1 MNRTTD
7 IISISAVGQ
16 IPTLA
21 TIRAIPR
28 ERTLKLVFEKG
39 LQNQRESIGQNLKN
53 ELSDFQIGIHTL
65 EPEISIAKL
74 ITDKEIEEN
83 QIFFEQCAKDYRQLG
98 EELLFM
104 LVDKLDLELN
114 KDFPLETFNKLKHD
128 KRQIGKVENW
138 KYFVHGFHCRFE
150 NNKTGQI
157 IEVPLVFGLE
167 FGDLDP
173 YFFTRYIKSTP
184 KYNPLPVDIFEDYAD
199 GFRIN
204 EKMISLGKFEKISSN
219 VRNHYGIVVTD
230 RHKVEIKSY
239 EELNGLFTDQKK
251 QIEKPNF
258 NFWKFI
264 GFKK

>member
-1 MNRTTD
+1 LNRTTD
-7 IISISAVGQ
+7 IISISTVGQ
-16 IPTLA
+16 IPTLE

-39 LQNQRESIGQNLKN
+39 LQNKRESIGQNLKK
-53 ELSDFQIGIHTL
+53 ELSDFQIGIHTI
-65 EPEISIAKL
+65 ESEINIAKL

-98 EELLFM
+98 EELLFK
-104 LVDKLDLELN
+104 LVDKLDLDLN
-114 KDFPLETFNKLKHD
+114 KDFPMETFNKLKQD

-138 KYFVHGFHCRFE
+138 RYFVHGFHCGFE

-173 YFFTRYIKSTP
+173 YFFTRFIKSTP

-199 GFRIN
+199 GVRIN
-204 EKMISLGKFEKISSN
+204 EKMISLGKFERISSN
-219 VRNHYGIVVTD
+219 VGNHYGIVVTD
-230 RHKVEIKSY
+230 RLKVEIKSY
-239 EELNGLFTDQKK
+239 EELNKIYEVQNK
-251 QIEKPNF
+251 QIGKPNF

-264 GFKK
+264 GLKK